1 MDQVLPKILDGNTPL
16 HFAAKNGHSEIVQQ
30 FMDWTNQNKSIDVN
44 AKNQSGFTPLHYA
57 SENGHF
63 DVVQCLLNYA
73 MDKNPR
79 NAWGN
84 TPLHY
89 AAIEGKFL
97 SYITESKVSA

>member
-1 MDQVLPKILDGNTPL
+1 MDPVLPKNLDGNTPL

-30 FMDWTNQNKSIDVN
+30 FMDKTNYDKSIDVN

-89 AAIEGKFL
+89 AAIEGMYHLPDF
-97 SYITESKVSA
+97 

>member
-1 MDQVLPKILDGNTPL
+1 MDR
-16 HFAAKNGHSEIVQQ
+16 
-30 FMDWTNQNKSIDVN
+30 TNQEKSIDVN

-63 DVVQCLLNYA
+63 DVVRCLLGYA

-89 AAIEGKFL
+89 AAVEGMYYL
-97 SYITESKVSA
+97 SYLAITVLWIFFHKF